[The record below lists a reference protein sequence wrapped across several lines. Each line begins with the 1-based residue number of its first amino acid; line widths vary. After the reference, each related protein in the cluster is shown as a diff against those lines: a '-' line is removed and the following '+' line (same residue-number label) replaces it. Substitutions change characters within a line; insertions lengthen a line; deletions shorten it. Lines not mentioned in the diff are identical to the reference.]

1 MMNLT
6 LGNEVDEVDNESPE
20 RIEERKSE
28 LDEDEEESENEQNL
42 GAQSRNQDL
51 ENRWTDMIQSEDRI
65 QAFEPVLEGNRPDS
79 ETNINQ
85 PRDS

>member
-6 LGNEVDEVDNESPE
+6 LGNEIDEVDDESPE

-28 LDEDEEESENEQNL
+28 LDEDESENEQNL
-42 GAQSRNQDL
+42 GVPSRNQDL

-65 QAFEPVLEGNRPDS
+65 QAFEAVLEGNEPDDQ
-79 ETNINQ
+79 TNINQ